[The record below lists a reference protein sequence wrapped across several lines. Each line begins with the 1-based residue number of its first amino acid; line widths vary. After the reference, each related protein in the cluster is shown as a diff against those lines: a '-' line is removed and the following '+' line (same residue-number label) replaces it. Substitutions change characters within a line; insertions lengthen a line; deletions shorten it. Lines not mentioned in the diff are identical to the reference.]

1 MFKERVKTTATILL
15 FVNLIVLTCRL
26 WFGGGLM
33 REEISDFAR
42 SLPVVGRLFHDEKIS
57 IPREM
62 LSRPRKILIND
73 GSLWIAYYNTDL
85 AFSPIEN
92 RTGQIIRAFLR
103 GETVSSKPVSSREWQ
118 AAIENVSI
126 YVEMPIAYTT
136 GMLCSVMGVDGENA
150 PKDISAIRDFVI
162 LPSTGDTGVFLLVR
176 DAYDGDNARIYQF
189 PRESFSLPAGDL
201 AIYTENNTDYYEPAF
216 STGVEPEGASLDPM
230 VLFFDSRPVT
240 ADLIPADPI
249 AAPEAARRV
258 LGGFFKN
265 VDTAGSYEDSGVSVF
280 VENDGDARIYP
291 GGLFEYRAVEDKG
304 VELTES
310 YSSYYETVNS
320 AISFA
325 EELWSRISDQ
335 PLSVLVS
342 SDLTQDGGRIHI
354 TMDYYQNG
362 RPVAVELGGGGFE
375 PMDHGIEM
383 DIEDGKIV
391 SYRQLFRSYYSSG
404 TSALKGDFVD
414 ALDYFVKEFSPLE
427 NPVITDI
434 YIGYMDRGGSGPLSA
449 RWLAELSGDSRIYDY
464 DGGETAENAE
474 TDNLPSPPVG
484 EEVGT

>member
-1 MFKERVKTTATILL
+1 MFKERVKTTAMILL

-42 SLPVVGRLFHDEKIS
+42 SLPLVGGLFHDEKIS

-103 GETVSSKPVSSREWQ
+103 GETVSSKPVSLREWQ

-136 GMLCSVMGVDGENA
+136 DMLCSVMGVDGENA
-150 PKDISAIRDFVI
+150 PADISAIRDFVI

-230 VLFFDSRPVT
+230 VLFFDSRPST
-240 ADLIPADPI
+240 ADLIPANPI
-249 AAPEAARRV
+249 AAPEVESRV
-258 LGGFFKN
+258 LGCFFKN
-265 VDTAGSYEDSGVSVF
+265 VDTAGRYEDGEVSVF

-291 GGLFEYRAVEDKG
+291 GGLFEYRAADENKG
-304 VELTES
+304 VELAES

-325 EELWSRISDQ
+325 EDLWGRVSDQ

-342 SDLTQDGGRIHI
+342 SDLTQSGGGRIHI
-354 TMDYYQNG
+354 AMDYYQDG
-362 RPVAVELGGGGFE
+362 RPVAVRLGGDGFE
-375 PMDHGIEM
+375 PMNHGIEM
-383 DIEDGKIV
+383 DIADGKIV
-391 SYRQLFRSYYSSG
+391 SYRQLFRSYYGSG
-404 TSALKGDFVD
+404 TSVLKGDFVE
-414 ALDYFVKEFSPLE
+414 ALNYFVNGFSIRE
-427 NPVITDI
+427 SPVITDI
-434 YIGYMDRGGSGPLSA
+434 YIGYMDRGGSEPLSA
-449 RWLAELSGDSRIYDY
+449 CWLAELGGDDRVYDY
-464 DGGETAENAE
+464 VGEEEAGAADGGEA
-474 TDNLPSPPVG
+474 PPAD
-484 EEVGT
+484 EEVST